1 MDGLCF
7 SPVNGV
13 VELIIAWL
21 SDVWGEKKRKD
32 IKDIKPP
39 AVRERTRSASGPY
52 IKAFHFNHY
61 YSSISLFASPEL
73 PLS

>member
-7 SPVNGV
+7 APVNGA

-21 SDVWGEKKRKD
+21 SDVWEKKGKE

-39 AVRERTRSASGPY
+39 AVRERTQSASGPY
-52 IKAFHFNHY
+52 IKACHFNHY